1 MYHVITATAAYA
13 SHILGL
19 CISGTV
25 HSVYKKTINIQ
36 LGQHLLALQ
45 SAASPL
51 SPISLITD
59 MEGRSMDQLP
69 IRPGQPVNVLGDRI
83 EIVMPDSA
91 SAGCSSSFYISRK
104 RSTNRDWPLC
114 PQAFPTR
121 DFARGCIAS
130 CPPRTSEAFA
140 CCPTPIRVRQN
151 LLISSL
157 KLPGSGCRPAC
168 SFLRRDSMR
177 TLPAH

>member
-91 SAGCSSSFYISRK
+91 SAGCSSSFLYQPEEI
-104 RSTNRDWPLC
+104 
-114 PQAFPTR
+114 
-121 DFARGCIAS
+121 
-130 CPPRTSEAFA
+130 
-140 CCPTPIRVRQN
+140 
-151 LLISSL
+151 
-157 KLPGSGCRPAC
+157 
-168 SFLRRDSMR
+168 
-177 TLPAH
+177 

>member
-83 EIVMPDSA
+83 EIVMPD
-91 SAGCSSSFYISRK
+91 
-104 RSTNRDWPLC
+104 WPLC